1 MEYNFI
7 NILEM
12 IILIIYLMKR
22 KYKSIEMYN
31 INLVQEISR
40 IYDHQEEAIELK
52 DKVRKIITYKLEDM
66 RRNTVINNLI
76 IKA

>member
-1 MEYNFI
+1 
-7 NILEM
+7 
-12 IILIIYLMKR
+12 MKR
-22 KYKSIEMYN
+22 KSKSIEMYS
-31 INLVQEISR
+31 IKLIKEISR

-76 IKA
+76 LKERI